1 MHRISMMTLLVFAI
15 SWAEEPP
22 TVTVSL
28 LHTHADIDVLDGG
41 RVGTREGVS
50 TLEAVLARLSA
61 TNERPTTL
69 SIWAD
74 SSVPYGEVQ
83 RVIEGLQGSGISQ
96 VTMKDEPGSVG
107 IPYATMGSTW
117 VVAVPPPSLERVRLR
132 IARDPSGGVRFSMS
146 AEWTGRDAEAVL
158 ALLSGAPWDKPPCP
172 VTLEVADG
180 TLPYSTVCQA
190 MKALTDRGFTDIQI
204 SCPRD
209 EGAVVRV
216 YAADD
221 TPRWEWR
228 YLRSLLVGMKGVD
241 LDDHLRSADADYPQD
256 PWIEGCKLDDY
267 DLIVLGDVEV
277 SAGLAKRLAAWV
289 EGGGGLVLLAGE
301 RHMPLGLRGTALEA
315 ALPCKLPSGDRAWTQ
330 NESPAMLEFTDEG
343 RRLFDGPRT
352 PIPAGKPVWWN
363 GEGTLAYLPLSVST
377 AGRPLA
383 TIQGHPECVAF
394 GVMTFGKGMVFQ
406 SNLDETWRWRSTD
419 PAPHASFWK
428 TVVRLVA
435 RGDAK

>member
-1 MHRISMMTLLVFAI
+1 MRAALLMTLLV
-15 SWAEEPP
+15 SGLSLSEEPP
-22 TVTVSL
+22 TVTVRMAV
-28 LHTHADIDVLDGG
+28 THADIEVLSGG
-41 RVGTREGVS
+41 RVRTREGES
-50 TLEAVLARLSA
+50 MLEGVLAWLSA

-83 RVIEGLQGSGISQ
+83 RVIEGLQAIGISQ
-96 VTMKDEPGSVG
+96 VTMKDEPESVG
-107 IPYATMGSTW
+107 IPYAIAGSTW

-132 IARDPSGGVRFSMS
+132 IAREPSGGVRFSMS

-172 VTLEVADG
+172 VTLDVADG
-180 TLPYSTVCQA
+180 TLPYSMVCQA

-204 SCPRD
+204 NCPRD
-209 EGAVVRV
+209 EDAVVRV

-228 YLRSLLVGMKGVD
+228 YLRSLLARMKGVD
-241 LDDHLRSADADYPQD
+241 LDDHLRSADEDYPQD

-277 SAGLAKRLAAWV
+277 SAELAERLAAWV
-289 EGGGGLVLLAGE
+289 KDGGGLVLLAGE
-301 RHMPLGLRGTALEA
+301 RHMPLCLRGTALEA
-315 ALPCKLPSGDRAWTQ
+315 ALPCELPAEERAWTQ
-330 NESPAMLEFTDEG
+330 NEGPAMLEFTDEG

-352 PIPAGKPVWWN
+352 PIPDGQPVWWN
-363 GEGTLAYLPLSVST
+363 GEGTHAYLPLSLST

-383 TIQGHPECVAF
+383 TIQGHPDCVAF
-394 GVMTFGKGMVFQ
+394 GVVSFGKGIVFQ
-406 SNLDETWRWRSTD
+406 SNLDETWRWRSMD

-435 RGDAK
+435 RRGAK